1 MTDITNEQKEA
12 LKVLNQRLLNLQEK
26 ILMEAIKIDLNLSTR
41 VKNKED
47 VLDEYEIE
55 FELRFI
61 LKENDK
67 EFKDNDDNFLTI
79 INEYLKGVSKKLDNY
94 PFGKNFNHNDL
105 GKSHP
110 LSDFSHS
117 WWFHCLYDHNHMSWK
132 DMLRIGDFWSDIKVY
147 YQYFD

>member
-47 VLDEYEIE
+47 ALDDYEIE
-55 FELRFI
+55 LELRFI

-67 EFKDNDDNFLTI
+67 EFKDNDDNFLSSAFI
-79 INEYLKGVSKKLDNY
+79 
-94 PFGKNFNHNDL
+94 
-105 GKSHP
+105 
-110 LSDFSHS
+110 FSAS
-117 WWFHCLYDHNHMSWK
+117 TVQIEIF
-132 DMLRIGDFWSDIKVY
+132 IGSAA
-147 YQYFD
+147 